1 MKKKTFSYTLAKLV
15 CKCII
20 YTHRGKKYPLTK
32 KKQKPKTKKTR
43 TVLYVCSR
51 EASMNNEGFK
61 KLAEVILLLL
71 SHICLL
77 KAAIT
82 NKQELCHTATRTSVG
97 SYT

>member
-20 YTHRGKKYPLTK
+20 DTHRGKKYPLTK
-32 KKQKPKTKKTR
+32 KKKNKTKKTR
-43 TVLYVCSR
+43 TVLYVRSR

-77 KAAIT
+77 KATIT